1 MRKATK
7 LYALLGV
14 LLVVCIAAFAVSRY
28 EEKKEQIKN
37 SGEVIL
43 EIPTDSVTALSWTNE
58 SGTFSFTK
66 DETWV
71 YDDDNAF
78 PVDEEKINDLLEQF
92 TSFAAAFAID
102 DVEGYA
108 QYGLDEPICTIHI
121 TAGEESYTVE
131 LGDFSKMDEQRYVSI
146 GDGKVYLVSHDP
158 LDEFDSVLRDMILD
172 DTIPEFDTAKQIAF
186 TGSENYTISYD
197 EETKSICAD
206 DVYFTD
212 GKPLDTAVITE
223 WLTSLHEL
231 DLTNYVS
238 YNVTDEELE
247 TFGLDEPALAITL
260 DYSSS
265 DEDGNETDSG
275 TLVLHLSQNPEELAA
290 YEEAIANEEDVL
302 PDVTCYA
309 RVGDSQIVYQ
319 ITQSEFDA
327 LTDVSY
333 DALRHQKIFTAD
345 FDTVTSI
352 DVTLE
357 GEDYIFTYNPPEDED
372 DADVE
377 GTWTYQDTEF
387 DIFDFSYALRAL
399 SATSFTDEAP
409 TGQEEISLTLHLD
422 NKDFPTFTLTLYRL
436 DGENKV
442 EDGTN
447 SFTDLQKDAYYTD
460 AVNWAAEQGVVNGY
474 PDGTF
479 GPDRNMTR
487 AEVAQMFYAL
497 LNDQNVPATVSFSDV
512 PDGAW
517 YADAVETLASLGMFT
532 GYPDGTFHPNS
543 TITRAEFAAAA
554 LSFADMAPSA
564 RCSFPDVSAQDWFYP
579 YVASAA
585 EYGWI
590 GGYPDGTFRPS
601 GSITRAEVAVIV
613 NHMLGR
619 TPDQSFVDRSLDRL
633 VSFSDLNSS
642 HWAFYPIMEAS
653 NSHGHIKAGGSEQW
667 TGINN

>member
-102 DVEGYA
+102 DVEDYA
-108 QYGLDEPICTIHI
+108 QYGLDEPICTIKI

-275 TLVLHLSQNPEELAA
+275 TFVLHLSQNPEEQAA
-290 YEEAIANEEDVL
+290 YEEAIANEEDEL

-309 RVGDSQIVYQ
+309 RVGESQIVYQ
-319 ITQSEFDA
+319 ITQSEYDT

-357 GEDYIFTYNPPEDED
+357 GENYTFICTPPEDAD
-372 DADVE
+372 DTDTE
-377 GTWTYQDTEF
+377 GTWTYQGVEF
-387 DIFDFSYALRAL
+387 DIFDFSYALRVL

-422 NKDFPTFTLTLYRL
+422 NEDFPTFTLTLYRL
-436 DGENKV
+436 DGESCIACV
-442 EDGTN
+442 DGE
-447 SFTDLQKDAYYTD
+447 SVAFVSRDKAVDLIE
-460 AVNWAAEQGVVNGY
+460 AV
-474 PDGTF
+474 
-479 GPDRNMTR
+479 R
-487 AEVAQMFYAL
+487 AVTL
-497 LNDQNVPATVSFSDV
+497 
-512 PDGAW
+512 GA
-517 YADAVETLASLGMFT
+517 
-532 GYPDGTFHPNS
+532 
-543 TITRAEFAAAA
+543 
-554 LSFADMAPSA
+554 
-564 RCSFPDVSAQDWFYP
+564 
-579 YVASAA
+579 
-585 EYGWI
+585 
-590 GGYPDGTFRPS
+590 
-601 GSITRAEVAVIV
+601 
-613 NHMLGR
+613 
-619 TPDQSFVDRSLDRL
+619 
-633 VSFSDLNSS
+633 
-642 HWAFYPIMEAS
+642 
-653 NSHGHIKAGGSEQW
+653 
-667 TGINN
+667 

>member
-1 MRKATK
+1 MRKKRVT
-7 LYALLGV
+7 LCV
-14 LLVVCIAAFAVSRY
+14 LLAVFAAVSITAVLVSRH
-28 EEKKEQIKN
+28 EEKVEQIKN
-37 SGEVIL
+37 SGETIL
-43 EIPTDSVTALSWTNE
+43 TIPIDTVAALSWTNE
-58 SGTFSFTK
+58 DGTFSFTK
-66 DETWV
+66 GEAWT
-71 YDDDNAF
+71 YDGDFAF
-78 PVDEEKINDLLEQF
+78 PVDEEKVNELLAQF
-92 TSFAAAFAID
+92 EDFAAAFVIN
-102 DVEGYA
+102 DVEDYA
-108 QYGLDEPICTIHI
+108 QYGLDEPICTISI
-121 TAGEESYTVE
+121 TAGEETYTVE

-146 GDGKVYLVSHDP
+146 GDGKAYLVNHDP
-158 LDEFDSVLRDMILD
+158 LDEFYAVLRDMILD

-357 GEDYIFTYNPPEDED
+357 GEDYIFTYNPPEDADDMDTED
-372 DADVE
+372 
-377 GTWTYQDTEF
+377 TWTYQGVEF

-399 SATSFTDEAP
+399 AATNFTVETP

-422 NKDFPTFTLTLYRL
+422 NEDFSTFTLTLYRY
-436 DGENKV
+436 DGESCIACV
-442 EDGTN
+442 DGEPIAFV
-447 SFTDLQKDAYYTD
+447 SRDKAVDLIE
-460 AVNWAAEQGVVNGY
+460 AV
-474 PDGTF
+474 
-479 GPDRNMTR
+479 R
-487 AEVAQMFYAL
+487 AVTL
-497 LNDQNVPATVSFSDV
+497 
-512 PDGAW
+512 GA
-517 YADAVETLASLGMFT
+517 
-532 GYPDGTFHPNS
+532 
-543 TITRAEFAAAA
+543 
-554 LSFADMAPSA
+554 
-564 RCSFPDVSAQDWFYP
+564 
-579 YVASAA
+579 
-585 EYGWI
+585 
-590 GGYPDGTFRPS
+590 
-601 GSITRAEVAVIV
+601 
-613 NHMLGR
+613 
-619 TPDQSFVDRSLDRL
+619 
-633 VSFSDLNSS
+633 
-642 HWAFYPIMEAS
+642 
-653 NSHGHIKAGGSEQW
+653 
-667 TGINN
+667 

>member
-43 EIPTDSVTALSWTNE
+43 EIPTESVTALSWTNE

-71 YDDDNAF
+71 YDEDNAF

-102 DVEGYA
+102 DVEDYA

-121 TAGEESYTVE
+121 TADEESYTVE

-146 GDGKVYLVSHDP
+146 GDGKAYLVSHDP
-158 LDEFDSVLRDMILD
+158 LDEFDAVLRDMILD
-172 DTIPEFDTAKQIAF
+172 DTIPEFDTVKQIAF
-186 TGSENYTISYD
+186 SGEESYTISYD
-197 EETKSICAD
+197 EDGTSICAD

-212 GKPLDTAVITE
+212 GKPLDAAVITE

-265 DEDGNETDSG
+265 DEDGNKTDSG

-422 NKDFPTFTLTLYRL
+422 NEDFSTFTLTLYRL
-436 DGENKV
+436 DGESCIACV
-442 EDGTN
+442 DGE
-447 SFTDLQKDAYYTD
+447 SVAFVSRDKAVDLIE
-460 AVNWAAEQGVVNGY
+460 AV
-474 PDGTF
+474 
-479 GPDRNMTR
+479 R
-487 AEVAQMFYAL
+487 AVTL
-497 LNDQNVPATVSFSDV
+497 
-512 PDGAW
+512 GA
-517 YADAVETLASLGMFT
+517 
-532 GYPDGTFHPNS
+532 
-543 TITRAEFAAAA
+543 
-554 LSFADMAPSA
+554 
-564 RCSFPDVSAQDWFYP
+564 
-579 YVASAA
+579 
-585 EYGWI
+585 
-590 GGYPDGTFRPS
+590 
-601 GSITRAEVAVIV
+601 
-613 NHMLGR
+613 
-619 TPDQSFVDRSLDRL
+619 
-633 VSFSDLNSS
+633 
-642 HWAFYPIMEAS
+642 
-653 NSHGHIKAGGSEQW
+653 
-667 TGINN
+667 

>member
-102 DVEGYA
+102 DVEDYA

-319 ITQSEFDA
+319 ITQSEYDTLA
-327 LTDVSY
+327 DVSY
-333 DALRHQKIFTAD
+333 DALRHQKVFTAD

-357 GEDYIFTYNPPEDED
+357 DENYTFICTPPEDAD
-372 DADVE
+372 DTDTE
-377 GTWTYQDTEF
+377 GTWTYQGVEF

-399 SATSFTDEAP
+399 AATNFTVETP

-422 NKDFPTFTLTLYRL
+422 NEDFSTFTLTLYRY
-436 DGENKV
+436 DGESCIACVDDEPIAFVSRDKAV
-442 EDGTN
+442 
-447 SFTDLQKDAYYTD
+447 DLIE
-460 AVNWAAEQGVVNGY
+460 AV
-474 PDGTF
+474 
-479 GPDRNMTR
+479 R
-487 AEVAQMFYAL
+487 AVTL
-497 LNDQNVPATVSFSDV
+497 
-512 PDGAW
+512 GA
-517 YADAVETLASLGMFT
+517 
-532 GYPDGTFHPNS
+532 
-543 TITRAEFAAAA
+543 
-554 LSFADMAPSA
+554 
-564 RCSFPDVSAQDWFYP
+564 
-579 YVASAA
+579 
-585 EYGWI
+585 
-590 GGYPDGTFRPS
+590 
-601 GSITRAEVAVIV
+601 
-613 NHMLGR
+613 
-619 TPDQSFVDRSLDRL
+619 
-633 VSFSDLNSS
+633 
-642 HWAFYPIMEAS
+642 
-653 NSHGHIKAGGSEQW
+653 
-667 TGINN
+667 

>member
-71 YDDDNAF
+71 YDEDNAF

-92 TSFAAAFAID
+92 TSLAAAFAID
-102 DVEGYA
+102 DVEDYA

-121 TAGEESYTVE
+121 TADEESYTVE

-146 GDGKVYLVSHDP
+146 GDGKAYLVSHDP
-158 LDEFDSVLRDMILD
+158 LDEFDAVLRDMILD
-172 DTIPEFDTAKQIAF
+172 DTIPEFDTVKQIAF

-333 DALRHQKIFTAD
+333 DALRHQKVFTAD

-357 GEDYIFTYNPPEDED
+357 DENYTFICTPPEDAD
-372 DADVE
+372 DTDTE
-377 GTWTYQDTEF
+377 GTWTYQGVEF
-387 DIFDFSYALRAL
+387 DIFDFSYALRVL

-422 NKDFPTFTLTLYRL
+422 NEDFSTFTLTLYRY
-436 DGENKV
+436 DGESCIACV
-442 EDGTN
+442 DGEPIAFV
-447 SFTDLQKDAYYTD
+447 SRDKAVDLIE
-460 AVNWAAEQGVVNGY
+460 AVHAV
-474 PDGTF
+474 T
-479 GPDRNMTR
+479 
-487 AEVAQMFYAL
+487 L
-497 LNDQNVPATVSFSDV
+497 
-512 PDGAW
+512 GA
-517 YADAVETLASLGMFT
+517 
-532 GYPDGTFHPNS
+532 
-543 TITRAEFAAAA
+543 
-554 LSFADMAPSA
+554 
-564 RCSFPDVSAQDWFYP
+564 
-579 YVASAA
+579 
-585 EYGWI
+585 
-590 GGYPDGTFRPS
+590 
-601 GSITRAEVAVIV
+601 
-613 NHMLGR
+613 
-619 TPDQSFVDRSLDRL
+619 
-633 VSFSDLNSS
+633 
-642 HWAFYPIMEAS
+642 
-653 NSHGHIKAGGSEQW
+653 
-667 TGINN
+667 

>member
-14 LLVVCIAAFAVSRY
+14 LLVVCIAAFAISRY

-102 DVEGYA
+102 DVEDYA

-357 GEDYIFTYNPPEDED
+357 GENYTFICTPPEDAD
-372 DADVE
+372 DTDTE
-377 GTWTYQDTEF
+377 GTWTYQGVEF

-399 SATSFTDEAP
+399 AATNFTVETP

-422 NKDFPTFTLTLYRL
+422 NEEFPTFTLTLYRL
-436 DGENKV
+436 DGESCIACV
-442 EDGTN
+442 DGE
-447 SFTDLQKDAYYTD
+447 SVAFVSRDKAVDLIE
-460 AVNWAAEQGVVNGY
+460 AV
-474 PDGTF
+474 
-479 GPDRNMTR
+479 R
-487 AEVAQMFYAL
+487 AVTL
-497 LNDQNVPATVSFSDV
+497 
-512 PDGAW
+512 GA
-517 YADAVETLASLGMFT
+517 
-532 GYPDGTFHPNS
+532 
-543 TITRAEFAAAA
+543 
-554 LSFADMAPSA
+554 
-564 RCSFPDVSAQDWFYP
+564 
-579 YVASAA
+579 
-585 EYGWI
+585 
-590 GGYPDGTFRPS
+590 
-601 GSITRAEVAVIV
+601 
-613 NHMLGR
+613 
-619 TPDQSFVDRSLDRL
+619 
-633 VSFSDLNSS
+633 
-642 HWAFYPIMEAS
+642 
-653 NSHGHIKAGGSEQW
+653 
-667 TGINN
+667 

>member
-92 TSFAAAFAID
+92 TSFAAAFSID
-102 DVEGYA
+102 DVEDYA

-158 LDEFDSVLRDMILD
+158 LDEFGAVLRDLIRD
-172 DTIPEFDTAKQIAF
+172 DTIPEFDTVKQIAF
-186 TGSENYTISYD
+186 SGEESYTISYD
-197 EETKSICAD
+197 EGGTGICAD

-212 GKPLDTAVITE
+212 GTPLDTDTVNE
-223 WLTSLHEL
+223 WLTALRSL

-238 YNVTDEELE
+238 YSATGEELQ
-247 TFGLDEPALAITL
+247 TFWLDNPALTVAL
-260 DYSSS
+260 DYSSSS

-275 TLVLHLSQNPEELAA
+275 TFVLHLSQNPEEQAA
-290 YEEAIANEEDVL
+290 YEEAIANEEDEL

-309 RVGDSQIVYQ
+309 RVGESQIVYQ
-319 ITQSEFDA
+319 ITQSEYDT
-327 LTDVSY
+327 LTDVSC
-333 DALRHQKIFTAD
+333 DALRHQKVFTAD

-357 GEDYIFTYNPPEDED
+357 DENYTFICTPPEDAD
-372 DADVE
+372 DTDTE
-377 GTWTYQDTEF
+377 GTWTYQGVEF

-399 SATSFTDEAP
+399 AATNFTVETP
-409 TGQEEISLTLHLD
+409 NGQEEISLTLHLD
-422 NKDFPTFTLTLYRL
+422 NEDFSTFTLTLYRY
-436 DGENKV
+436 DGESCIACV
-442 EDGTN
+442 DGE
-447 SFTDLQKDAYYTD
+447 SVAFVSRDKAVDLIE
-460 AVNWAAEQGVVNGY
+460 AV
-474 PDGTF
+474 
-479 GPDRNMTR
+479 R
-487 AEVAQMFYAL
+487 AVTL
-497 LNDQNVPATVSFSDV
+497 
-512 PDGAW
+512 GA
-517 YADAVETLASLGMFT
+517 
-532 GYPDGTFHPNS
+532 
-543 TITRAEFAAAA
+543 
-554 LSFADMAPSA
+554 
-564 RCSFPDVSAQDWFYP
+564 
-579 YVASAA
+579 
-585 EYGWI
+585 
-590 GGYPDGTFRPS
+590 
-601 GSITRAEVAVIV
+601 
-613 NHMLGR
+613 
-619 TPDQSFVDRSLDRL
+619 
-633 VSFSDLNSS
+633 
-642 HWAFYPIMEAS
+642 
-653 NSHGHIKAGGSEQW
+653 
-667 TGINN
+667 